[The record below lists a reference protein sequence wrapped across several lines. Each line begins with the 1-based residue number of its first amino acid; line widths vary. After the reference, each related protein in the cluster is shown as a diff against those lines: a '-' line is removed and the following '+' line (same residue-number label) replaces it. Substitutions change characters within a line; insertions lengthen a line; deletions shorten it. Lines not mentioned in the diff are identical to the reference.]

1 MDIALVGA
9 GIGGLAA
16 AACLLQQGHKVRI
29 YEQAGEVSEVGA
41 AVQMSANAVKVLY
54 QLGLKET
61 LEQHAVKPESFQF
74 LRHDTGELLHLIV
87 LGEEHEKRHGHP
99 YYQIHRVDLHQG
111 LLHAVLALDP
121 GALVLG
127 KRAASVSE
135 TGQGAGIRFEDG
147 TEVHAELVIGSDG
160 IKSVVR
166 RHVVDDTPPVF
177 TGQVAW
183 RLAIPIER
191 IAPELRPLMGAH
203 VYGCDDCQLA
213 CPWNKY
219 AKPAGLA
226 DFRARP
232 QWTEPSLADWL
243 RWDEDTFLRQSEG
256 SPIRRIGHTRWLR
269 NVAIASGNALRPPC
283 PLSPEAQA
291 DLLAALE
298 ALQTHAHP
306 LVREHVAWAL
316 AQV

>member
-16 AACLLQQGHKVRI
+16 AACLLQQGHRVRI
-29 YEQAGEVSEVGA
+29 YEQALEVSEVGA

-87 LGEEHEKRHGHP
+87 LGDEHEKRHGHP

-121 GALVLG
+121 SALVLG

-147 TEVHAELVIGSDG
+147 RHGVTQRASTAVWKPGS
-160 IKSVVR
+160 
-166 RHVVDDTPPVF
+166 
-177 TGQVAW
+177 
-183 RLAIPIER
+183 
-191 IAPELRPLMGAH
+191 
-203 VYGCDDCQLA
+203 
-213 CPWNKY
+213 
-219 AKPAGLA
+219 
-226 DFRARP
+226 
-232 QWTEPSLADWL
+232 
-243 RWDEDTFLRQSEG
+243 SEG
-256 SPIRRIGHTRWLR
+256 GRFALGRINPCRVANPSGPGSP
-269 NVAIASGNALRPPC
+269 A
-283 PLSPEAQA
+283 
-291 DLLAALE
+291 
-298 ALQTHAHP
+298 
-306 LVREHVAWAL
+306 
-316 AQV
+316 